1 MSQRRLEYVWVACL
15 AVLFNVF
22 AMPLSSVMSAPQK
35 ELLMWGSFCSAGG
48 TQLVAISLG
57 NNPDEP
63 EQNSSHATSSHAC
76 CCSNA
81 TVLALPT
88 ALPFAHLRSFKAPR
102 PLATLAHS
110 GIALRRLWPSINPR
124 ASPLS

>member
-35 ELLMWGSFCSAGG
+35 ELLMWGSFCSTGG
-48 TQLVAISLG
+48 TELVAISLG
-57 NNPDEP
+57 NNSDEP
-63 EQNSSHATSSHAC
+63 AQNSSHANSPHSC

-88 ALPFAHLRSFKAPR
+88 ALPFAHLRSFKASRSPANLEHR
-102 PLATLAHS
+102 

>member
-35 ELLMWGSFCSAGG
+35 QLLMWGSFCSAGS
-48 TQLVAISLG
+48 TQRVAIALD

-63 EQNSSHATSSHAC
+63 QPNSSHATSQHSC

-81 TVLALPT
+81 TVLALPA
-88 ALPFAHLRSFKAPR
+88 ALPFAHARTFKATR